1 MTIFGYDLSSYQHG
15 TDVTKLAG
23 DFVILKCTEG
33 DTYADADYAGW
44 VTAGRSVGKPV
55 IAYHFLKA
63 EVPVRDQ
70 VVWLSGHIG
79 DRTLPVMVD
88 VETEGNSEPGL
99 DLVLQFIDTARAY
112 GLNPRL
118 AYLPYW
124 YWELIGSPPLSALAV
139 RGVGLVSSDYLGGS
153 EYPGDSGPGWLMYG
167 PGEPEPMLWQFT
179 DTPIDN
185 NAYRGSIEE
194 LRNFL
199 TGAEV
204 NLTDT
209 VTVSGGFAARYPATA
224 ADGFTAGANLTV
236 SVLLLGAAI
245 RAVNNEH
252 LLQQVLAKMGAPA
265 PVDVV
270 ALAKA
275 LAPELP
281 NELVDPL
288 AVANAVVAH
297 LGLEV
302 VAK

>member
-1 MTIFGYDLSSYQHG
+1 MTIFGRDLSSYQHG
-15 TDVTKLAG
+15 TDVAKLPG

-44 VTAGRSVGKPV
+44 VTAGRSVGKV
-55 IAYHFLKA
+55 VVAYHFLKA

-70 VVWLSGHIG
+70 VVWLSRHIG

-88 VETEGNSEPGL
+88 VETEGSSKPGL
-99 DLVLQFIDTARAY
+99 DLVLQFIDTARVY

-118 AYLPYW
+118 VYLPRW
-124 YWELIGSPPLSALAV
+124 YWSEVGCPSLSALTA
-139 RGVGLVSSDYLGGS
+139 RGVGLVSSQYLGGS
-153 EYPGDSGPGWLMYG
+153 DYPGNGAAGWQAYG
-167 PGEPEPMLWQFT
+167 PGEPVPMLYQFT
-179 DTPIDN
+179 NTPVDN
-185 NAYRGSIEE
+185 NAYRGTITE

-199 TGAEV
+199 EGTDV

-224 ADGFTAGANLTV
+224 ADGFTAGAAVPV
-236 SVLLLGAAI
+236 SVLLEGAAI
-245 RAVNNEH
+245 RAANNEH
-252 LLQQVLAKMGAPA
+252 LLTQVLAAVKAPA

-281 NELVDPL
+281 NDLVDPL